1 MMKNKSFCAF
11 ILTHGRAEN
20 VKTYNVLRD
29 QNYTGMIR
37 LVVDDEDA
45 DLPRYREIYGSEVIV
60 FSKDEAKKLFDP
72 MDNFNERRTITFARN
87 ICWKLAESLN
97 VKNFVELD
105 DDYSIF
111 GFRYNRQRQ
120 FITDKATQDLD
131 AVFDCF
137 VDFLNATPT
146 TFIAMAQNGD
156 FIGGGK
162 SVLGSK
168 IFLKRKAMNSFF
180 CKTDT
185 PCYFRGTFNED
196 VNSYTTYGNRGVL
209 YFTHNVVS
217 LHQGITQSNAGGI
230 TEAYKRF
237 GTYVKAFFTVMSA
250 PSCTKIAMMGNTI
263 ETQRIHHKIL
273 WKYAVPKI
281 LDERWRKGERK

>member
-1 MMKNKSFCAF
+1 MKNKSFCAF

-111 GFRYNRQRQ
+111 GFRYNRKRQ
-120 FITDKATQDLD
+120 FITDKAAQDLD

-162 SVLGSK
+162 SVLCTK
-168 IFLKRKAMNSFF
+168 IFLKR
-180 CKTDT
+180 
-185 PCYFRGTFNED
+185 
-196 VNSYTTYGNRGVL
+196 
-209 YFTHNVVS
+209 
-217 LHQGITQSNAGGI
+217 
-230 TEAYKRF
+230 
-237 GTYVKAFFTVMSA
+237 
-250 PSCTKIAMMGNTI
+250 
-263 ETQRIHHKIL
+263 
-273 WKYAVPKI
+273 
-281 LDERWRKGERK
+281 